1 MGGIHRG
8 AAPHFA
14 EDGSFAAS
22 TATLPVL
29 QYFPCRGRAEPIRLV
44 LSYMKQPWFETPPA
58 SVRDIYLIMHKEFDG
73 YPFRQLPRFI
83 DEIHGDVDLVQSH
96 AILRHLGRKYDMYG
110 KDIIQAGRIDM
121 VLDAVSE
128 LRVKI
133 RALVVERQMEDSA
146 VQQYLSTVMATEEE
160 LKVSRMQ
167 GPGLASLE
175 YLLARRRFSDAG
187 WVVGEGP
194 SVADFAVFDLVDLHL
209 VQGQLAKP
217 LRNRFPAL
225 EAHHTRVAELPGVA
239 EYLASD
245 SRHTAVWAADW
256 LREHSGLKT

>member
-1 MGGIHRG
+1 MRPALRLCLFRLGQDPIQDSKCAVWFRW
-8 AAPHFA
+8 FA
-14 EDGSFAAS
+14 F
-22 TATLPVL
+22 PVP
-29 QYFPCRGRAEPIRLV
+29 Q
-44 LSYMKQPWFETPPA
+44 
-58 SVRDIYLIMHKEFDG
+58 
-73 YPFRQLPRFI
+73 
-83 DEIHGDVDLVQSH
+83 
-96 AILRHLGRKYDMYG
+96 
-110 KDIIQAGRIDM
+110 
-121 VLDAVSE
+121 
-128 LRVKI
+128 
-133 RALVVERQMEDSA
+133 ALVVERQMEDSA

-225 EAHHTRVAELPGVA
+225 EAHHTRVAELPG
-239 EYLASD
+239 ETS
-245 SRHTAVWAADW
+245 S
-256 LREHSGLKT
+256 LRRERRLDGW